1 METAFA
7 VCMIEYTLGYWQ
19 SDWYSRYGSI
29 MFRVILVLSLAFLF
43 LPVTGCTSAEYS
55 KLLQPPFDQA
65 DPGSV
70 LASDLWPMKAQSHS
84 VVVTDQ
90 GQQHE
95 TTDQTTSIGSN
106 VWRMSVNGFWIV
118 EARAEEDGSLVI
130 LSELEQAEARRVE
143 YDPPLPLLPAELW
156 TGQPVRYTSE
166 AYLYNHDSGALEA
179 TGEVVATYRL
189 LGKKVL
195 SPGGLLP
202 GDAPEEAVYVVETER
217 HYDMPLVAVQMK
229 ILSAYKPGSGP
240 VAGRTT
246 RTVKLFGLLP
256 IQHVISV
263 EQR

>member
-1 METAFA
+1 MLRMSIILSM
-7 VCMIEYTLGYWQ
+7 VCMLG
-19 SDWYSRYGSI
+19 
-29 MFRVILVLSLAFLF
+29 SLA
-43 LPVTGCTSAEYS
+43 GCTPVMHSE
-55 KLLQPPFDQA
+55 LLEPPFDTVQVEPVHA
-65 DPGSV
+65 TE
-70 LASDLWPMKAQSHS
+70 LWPVKAQSRS
-84 VVVTDQ
+84 VSVTDQ

-95 TTDQTTSIGSN
+95 AIDQTTSIGVN
-106 VWRMSVNGFWIV
+106 VWRMTVSGYWIV

-156 TGQPVRYTSE
+156 AGQPVRYTSE

-195 SPGGLLP
+195 SQGGLLP
-202 GDAPEEAVYVVETER
+202 GDAPEESVYVVEVER
-217 HYDMPLVAVQMK
+217 HYNMPLVGVQMK